1 MDGRIGRL
9 HSHYR
14 VVSAQ
19 GTGSGVAS
27 RLDRIMHG
35 PLVES
40 YERALDEAFRG
51 DESVYVLRRVE
62 MKTTLMVTESATDSG
77 LAQHWGERLAGAVVR
92 AVAGKAAGGATFVRF
107 DNQADYVAHF
117 IVALLNG
124 RAWGQWFFGAFTPLR
139 NLAVPHAL
147 SRVLLDNREHLPAIL
162 GYTHRYGELDSLVA
176 ALDPQTRSSL
186 WQDNSQPNMDV
197 EAVRPLFKSALHL
210 VDDLDAWA
218 GARAE
223 GEELFQAYLQ
233 TAPPSADWQDRRSL
247 TISVC
252 DVLRFF
258 FARGYLRLADD
269 VSDER
274 FIALLGKTLEGFDWL
289 DGEWLQASLLE
300 LFGRGNERRAAEMP
314 VRVAGHAPSPRQRE
328 LLAAL
333 FEAVSEGGLHLSGD
347 GSDFTA
353 DALRLLALLVA
364 RAPQWADDAAAK
376 AMIQNLLTVSAT
388 LRQSHS
394 PAEFMLRLRRRD
406 VEGALRLLVEERGAS
421 HAESTS
427 HIKSALHAKSASHA
441 ESASQV
447 RSACRVVSGLGEQA
461 LALVEKLAGE
471 SPEAELTNGVE
482 SDCAGVSLLLRTML
496 DVRLHVLAEETSYPP
511 QAGEL
516 PRSVALLL
524 SLSLHLCGEA
534 TVTDGLLDGG
544 LCLLAGLKERPTLD
558 ALRAYWS
565 GSDASDHTRFQA
577 ALLNVAAGQR
587 LLQPSV
593 MHLFRVGL
601 ESNKTVLVAGDESA
615 LLWPLGR
622 VVETDAEIEA
632 AIIEWLGVWEDAT
645 GVRPLLVVDELV
657 SISDDLR
664 GERGVTVALP
674 EQEEL
679 RVAHGTGRAGLLAA
693 FAALG
698 HGRLDMPDADS
709 TLSLVTCVLLRLWA
723 RWLGRFSSSSVPY
736 LLENFIRRRGAVYVD
751 RDGLLI
757 ELERGA
763 LDIVLEMA
771 GYVAE
776 LERVPWF
783 DGGRVR
789 FRLRES

>member
-19 GTGSGVAS
+19 GRASGLAS

-35 PLVES
+35 PLIKS
-40 YERALDEAFRG
+40 YEHALDEAFRG

-62 MKTTLMVTESATDSG
+62 MKTTLMVTESTTDSG
-77 LAQHWGERLAGAVVR
+77 LAQRWGERLAGAVVR
-92 AVAGKAAGGATFVRF
+92 AVAGKAVEGATFVRF

-117 IVALLNG
+117 IVALLSG
-124 RAWGQWFFGAFTPLR
+124 RAWEQWFYGAFAPLR

-147 SRVLLDNREHLPAIL
+147 SRVLLDNREHLPSIL

-176 ALDPQTRSSL
+176 ALDPQTRRSL

-197 EAVRPLFKSALHL
+197 EAVRPLFQSARHL
-210 VDDLDAWA
+210 VDDLELWT
-218 GARAE
+218 GARPE

-233 TAPPSADWQDRRSL
+233 TAPPSADWQDRRGL

-274 FIALLGKTLEGFDWL
+274 FLMLLGKTLEGFDWL

-300 LFGRGNERRAAEMP
+300 LLGRSNERRVAELP
-314 VRVAGHAPSPRQRE
+314 VRGASHAPSPRQRE

-333 FEAVSEGGLHLSGD
+333 AGAVAEGGVHLSGD

-376 AMIQNLLTVSAT
+376 AMIQNLLTASAA

-406 VEGALRLLVEERGAS
+406 VEGALRLLVEERG
-421 HAESTS
+421 TS
-427 HIKSALHAKSASHA
+427 HTEGASHAKSA
-441 ESASQV
+441 
-447 RSACRVVSGLGEQA
+447 CRFVSGLGEQA

-482 SDCAGVSLLLRTML
+482 SDCAGVSLLLRTLL

-516 PRSVALLL
+516 KSAPMLLL
-524 SLSLHLCGEA
+524 SLALPLCGEA
-534 TVTDGLLDGG
+534 AVADDNRLDGG

-558 ALRAYWS
+558 ALRAYWFE
-565 GSDASDHTRFQA
+565 SDASAHTRFQA

-593 MHLFRVGL
+593 MHLFRVSL
-601 ESNKTVLVAGDESA
+601 NDSQTVLVAGDESA

-622 VVETDAEIEA
+622 VVETDAEIQA
-632 AIIEWLGVWEDAT
+632 TIIEWLGVWEDAT
-645 GVRPLLVVDELV
+645 GVRPLLVVDELIV
-657 SISDDLR
+657 ISDALR
-664 GERGVTVALP
+664 RERGVTVAVT

-679 RVAHGTGRAGLLAA
+679 RVAHETGRAGLLAA
-693 FAALG
+693 FAALDQ
-698 HGRLDMPDADS
+698 GRLDMPDADS

-736 LLENFIRRRGAVYVD
+736 LLENFVRRRGAVYVD
-751 RDGLLI
+751 RNGLLV
-757 ELERGA
+757 ELERCA

-783 DGGRVR
+783 DSGRVR